1 VLILDEPT
9 AALDP
14 LGSREVFGA
23 IEQLRRDRRMTIVMV
38 SQDAEHVAAYADRL
52 ALLVEGRI
60 LSQGPPLTVF
70 ADDGL
75 MQEAGLASPQL
86 MQLSGLLRGRFGL
99 TDAFYTLD
107 GAERALRATLEAR
120 P

>member
-1 VLILDEPT
+1 
-9 AALDP
+9 
-14 LGSREVFGA
+14 
-23 IEQLRRDRRMTIVMV
+23 
-38 SQDAEHVAAYADRL
+38 VAAYADRL

-86 MQLSGLLRGRFGL
+86 MQLSGLLQRRFGL